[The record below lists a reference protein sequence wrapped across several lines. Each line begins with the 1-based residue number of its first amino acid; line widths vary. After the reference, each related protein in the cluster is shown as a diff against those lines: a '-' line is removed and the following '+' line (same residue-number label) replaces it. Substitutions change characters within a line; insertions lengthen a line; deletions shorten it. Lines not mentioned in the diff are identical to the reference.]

1 MQPFPTNFQL
11 GGPGYALAIAD
22 YDGDSLLDPA
32 VYNKTTGDWKMYRS
46 TTSSIQ
52 TISWAANGPNNVPVP
67 ADYDGDGKAE
77 LAVFD
82 TTTAWWYIYIQSWLG
97 TFRYK
102 QWGNPGDIPVPA
114 DYDGDGFDD
123 ITIWRPGDGMWWV
136 LRRNETTVYV
146 HQWGSAGYV
155 PLSYMP
161 W

>member
-1 MQPFPTNFQL
+1 
-11 GGPGYALAIAD
+11 
-22 YDGDSLLDPA
+22 
-32 VYNKTTGDWKMYRS
+32 
-46 TTSSIQ
+46 
-52 TISWAANGPNNVPVP
+52 VPVP